1 MSKINIPKRLADR
14 LSHEDKGRTWLAPVL
29 QFKAN
34 IESILAKDPDFFPDY
49 TLHGVP
55 HLNRVLE
62 LASQLIS
69 TDTLSADPHPDK
81 KDLLTPRDVAFLV
94 CGILLHDMGM
104 YLRPDGL
111 KKLIKQEKTEDAFG
125 GKPWNQEWSEYVDR
139 TKRLSQEK
147 MRYHFGRVIPVTE
160 DCVDHADT
168 DDNKRI
174 IGEFLRQH
182 HARLAHEFAIGVLP
196 GSTDTDLF
204 ANTIFDEDDRMM
216 IGLLAR
222 SHGMAIRD
230 TEEYLKT
237 KFDNTVKPYNLPV
250 FYLMAVLR
258 IADYLDADGQRAP
271 KQLTQQQKISVPLS
285 AEEWTWNQ
293 CINAY
298 ATHFDFIPKNYYVSA
313 KPKTSPQYV
322 QLEKWLKSVQTDLD
336 LCWSILAEKYPDDKN
351 RYRLSIHRVVSN
363 IHQPDHVKELNNT
376 FLTKEAKI
384 SANPEIIKLMM
395 APLYGDD
402 PTYGV
407 RELLQNAV
415 DACLEREKWEKDH
428 GNPNYKGLVDIRIEN
443 DVFTITDNGMGMNE
457 DVLLNYYL
465 SAGSS
470 YRSSD
475 AWAAANTKDGKSQ
488 VARTGR
494 FGVGFLAAFLL
505 GNEVEVLTQ
514 HREDEKGYHFTFSQE
529 AMPLDVKR
537 LKRAEPGT
545 TITIPL
551 KSTAIE
557 KWDNDPEWCN
567 WYAFD
572 DPKVSYTFN
581 GKPAKHRNLHL
592 HRTPTED
599 DGWLKLPSDDFEAY
613 HWKPILTSSQ
623 PEFYCNGIRI
633 YHEFPDRMMGSTP
646 EIYYP
651 HISILD
657 KQGKLAVDLARKKLE
672 EIPMED
678 ALLWEVLRWHI
689 ARLLLTPWNSEEDHR
704 QNLLLGFTLRANDS
718 FGHLP
723 FLLAPG
729 DFQLNHASLLRSLSV
744 RDYVVLYHEGP
755 DARDAR
761 LSARN
766 FLLEDKPCT
775 IVAADVYKQRPSGD
789 YNARKLYYNTPSAF
803 TNDLLDN
810 NTGLLDSGS
819 IDYIVY
825 KHTHSLWFRPDVLG
839 SVDKSEREQ
848 MGLQQAPTADHLLT
862 GCYNGRTSNMPID
875 PERFPAE
882 HFPAAFHVVPD
893 PRDYD
898 FSKRTVPL
906 FFKMIKELLIPEP
919 GWPQDLWIP
928 YDMEDRKQK
937 FRRAFHELS
946 DYIKHIQ
953 KELEREARQEE
964 QRTTR
969 FQTFRAAYLP
979 DITAFLDQAKQAAP
993 DDLPHLLSAF
1003 LAKLMAAHY
1012 LKHPTDS
1019 IPQEALQELTKLS
1032 LSALELDDLDLSPED
1047 FLEDFPATPE
1057 ALAGYLFELFD
1068 GEDMDS
1074 LWKGAEA
1081 NDDTALLFEALS
1093 RLQQIL
1099 PEA

>member
-1 MSKINIPKRLADR
+1 MSKINIPERLAAR

-69 TDTLSADPHPDK
+69 TDTLSEKPLPDK

-147 MRYHFGRVIPVTE
+147 MRYHFGRVIPVTA

-376 FLTKEAKI
+376 FLTKEAKV

-395 APLYGDD
+395 APLYGNE

-415 DACLEREKWEKDH
+415 DACLEREQWEKTHKD
-428 GNPNYKGLVDIRIEN
+428 GDPNYKGLVDIRIEN

-475 AWAAANTKDGKSQ
+475 AWMAANAPDGKSQ
-488 VARTGR
+488 VAQPVNSAWASWPPSCWATRSRSIPSIVRIT
-494 FGVGFLAAFLL
+494 
-505 GNEVEVLTQ
+505 
-514 HREDEKGYHFTFSQE
+514 
-529 AMPLDVKR
+529 
-537 LKRAEPGT
+537 RA
-545 TITIPL
+545 
-551 KSTAIE
+551 TAS
-557 KWDNDPEWCN
+557 P
-567 WYAFD
+567 
-572 DPKVSYTFN
+572 
-581 GKPAKHRNLHL
+581 
-592 HRTPTED
+592 
-599 DGWLKLPSDDFEAY
+599 
-613 HWKPILTSSQ
+613 
-623 PEFYCNGIRI
+623 
-633 YHEFPDRMMGSTP
+633 
-646 EIYYP
+646 
-651 HISILD
+651 
-657 KQGKLAVDLARKKLE
+657 
-672 EIPMED
+672 
-678 ALLWEVLRWHI
+678 
-689 ARLLLTPWNSEEDHR
+689 
-704 QNLLLGFTLRANDS
+704 
-718 FGHLP
+718 
-723 FLLAPG
+723 
-729 DFQLNHASLLRSLSV
+729 
-744 RDYVVLYHEGP
+744 
-755 DARDAR
+755 
-761 LSARN
+761 SARN
-766 FLLEDKPCT
+766 PPFWMYGGRSEPNP
-775 IVAADVYKQRPSGD
+775 APPS
-789 YNARKLYYNTPSAF
+789 PS
-803 TNDLLDN
+803 D
-810 NTGLLDSGS
+810 
-819 IDYIVY
+819 
-825 KHTHSLWFRPDVLG
+825 
-839 SVDKSEREQ
+839 
-848 MGLQQAPTADHLLT
+848 
-862 GCYNGRTSNMPID
+862 
-875 PERFPAE
+875 
-882 HFPAAFHVVPD
+882 
-893 PRDYD
+893 
-898 FSKRTVPL
+898 
-906 FFKMIKELLIPEP
+906 
-919 GWPQDLWIP
+919 
-928 YDMEDRKQK
+928 
-937 FRRAFHELS
+937 
-946 DYIKHIQ
+946 
-953 KELEREARQEE
+953 
-964 QRTTR
+964 
-969 FQTFRAAYLP
+969 
-979 DITAFLDQAKQAAP
+979 
-993 DDLPHLLSAF
+993 
-1003 LAKLMAAHY
+1003 
-1012 LKHPTDS
+1012 
-1019 IPQEALQELTKLS
+1019 
-1032 LSALELDDLDLSPED
+1032 
-1047 FLEDFPATPE
+1047 
-1057 ALAGYLFELFD
+1057 
-1068 GEDMDS
+1068 
-1074 LWKGAEA
+1074 
-1081 NDDTALLFEALS
+1081 
-1093 RLQQIL
+1093 
-1099 PEA
+1099 

>member
-1 MSKINIPKRLADR
+1 MSKISIPERLAAR

-125 GKPWNQEWSEYVDR
+125 GKPWNQEWSDYVDR

-293 CINAY
+293 CIKAY

-395 APLYGDD
+395 APLYGNE

-428 GNPNYKGLVDIRIEN
+428 GNPNYKGRVDIRIEN
-443 DVFTITDNGMGMNE
+443 DIFTITDNGMGMNE
-457 DVLLNYYL
+457 NVLLNYYL

-475 AWAAANTKDGKSQ
+475 AWMAANAPDGKSQ
-488 VARTGR
+488 VARTGK

-505 GNEVEVLTQ
+505 GDEIEVHTQ
-514 HREDEKGYHFTFSQE
+514 HREDNQGYSFTFSQE
-529 AMPLDVKR
+529 STALDVRRKE
-537 LKRAEPGT
+537 RAEPGT
-545 TITIPL
+545 TITIRL
-551 KSTAIE
+551 KPSAI
-557 KWDNDPEWCN
+557 KNWNNDPEWYN

-572 DPKVSYTFN
+572 DPKVSYTVD
-581 GKPAKHRNLHL
+581 GKSVEHGHLRL
-592 HRTPTED
+592 HRPPADTP
-599 DGWLKLPSDDFEAY
+599 GWFRLPSKDFEAY
-613 HWKPILTSSQ
+613 HWKPNLSSMQ

-633 YHEFPDRMMGSTP
+633 YHSFPSSKMEFEPQ
-646 EIYYP
+646 IYFP

-672 EIPMED
+672 GIPMED
-678 ALLWEVLRWHI
+678 ALLQDVLRWHI
-689 ARLLLTPWNSEEDHR
+689 ARLLLTPWDSQEDHR
-704 QNLLLGFTLRANDS
+704 QNFTSGFVLCDYDS
-718 FGHLP
+718 KGRLP
-723 FLLAPG
+723 FLLTPVG
-729 DFQLNHASLLRSLSV
+729 FQLNHASLISALSV
-744 RDYVVLYHEGP
+744 RDYVVLYYEGP
-755 DARDAR
+755 DAGAAH
-761 LSARN
+761 SAALD
-766 FLLEDKPCT
+766 FLQADTPCT
-775 IVAADVYKQRPSGD
+775 IVTGRYSAPAAFADHLLNKRMNLFDSP
-789 YNARKLYYNTPSAF
+789 NTSYRIP
-803 TNDLLDN
+803 D
-810 NTGLLDSGS
+810 
-819 IDYIVY
+819 
-825 KHTHSLWFRPDVLG
+825 HTCSLWFRPDVP
-839 SVDKSEREQ
+839 DKLNEISQKLINLDKPSTE
-848 MGLQQAPTADHLLT
+848 AHLLT
-862 GCYNGRTSNMPID
+862 GRWKGRNSKMPID
-875 PERFPAE
+875 PKRFSTQR
-882 HFPAAFHVVPD
+882 FPAAFHVVLD
-893 PRDYD
+893 LSDSNFCSKDSLFVEMMRD
-898 FSKRTVPL
+898 
-906 FFKMIKELLIPEP
+906 LLIPEP

-937 FRRAFHELS
+937 FRWTF
-946 DYIKHIQ
+946 D
-953 KELEREARQEE
+953 ELEVYMKQIRVELELEAHRKAEE
-964 QRTTR
+964 AAQIARR
-969 FQTFRAAYLP
+969 RAEAKEQLLR
-979 DITAFLDQAKQAAP
+979 IQALLESATARGDKDAVEHF
-993 DDLPHLLSAF
+993 SF
-1003 LAKLMAAHY
+1003 IMNM
-1012 LKHPTDS
+1012 LK
-1019 IPQEALQELTKLS
+1019 S
-1032 LSALELDDLDLSPED
+1032 LS
-1047 FLEDFPATPE
+1047 F
-1057 ALAGYLFELFD
+1057 
-1068 GEDMDS
+1068 
-1074 LWKGAEA
+1074 
-1081 NDDTALLFEALS
+1081 
-1093 RLQQIL
+1093 
-1099 PEA
+1099 